1 MISADRQLLL
11 SGFLGKLPPHLA
23 ARLAKAVEVDRL
35 VGGTELP
42 HDKLLQALR
51 PQLHEVPRESRV
63 LTAQR
68 YFCRPFEELLN
79 NHLPKVKQKGRI
91 ARASVVPV
99 WHWLARELIPEEH
112 KILDRA
118 INDAILHRRDDEML
132 QKLYELWRISAP
144 AIQAALA
151 TEAQKDEVGR
161 KLGARTI
168 ADDAAEMALLI
179 GAGPELMQL
188 QDKLPRRM
196 HVASDHDIAVMR
208 SAYDDFVKRMPDVAP
223 YVALVAMARLDRRW
237 QALHLAGV
245 FVNQST
251 DTVLAS
257 TDMGLVGEILF
268 AELNQHRAHIV
279 AMRADEFDAEPMLVS
294 LGAFAELSSGM
305 VKELAIRRDGKWGQT
320 LTKAR
325 SAVSAKMEEILER
338 TPKDILAAL
347 PQPKTHGTGKG
358 TRALDMVHPPDPI
371 RLARARR
378 HAHVLGHARPFSVAA
393 AFHAKFNDT
402 YEEVA
407 AILRQF
413 AEDLL
418 RELKTKR
425 EGEHAEEHFAAV
437 LELCTLVLGAEE
449 SGFLQRRARA
459 LGNPQ
464 PQRRIEPAA

>member
-1 MISADRQLLL
+1 MLL

-42 HDKLLQALR
+42 HEKLLQALR
-51 PQLHEVPRESRV
+51 PQLHEIPRESRV

-79 NHLPKVKQKGRI
+79 NHLPRVKQKGCI
-91 ARASVVPV
+91 ARVSVVPV

-118 INDAILHRRDDEML
+118 INDAILHERDEEIHE
-132 QKLYELWRISAP
+132 KLCELWRISAL

-151 TEAQKDEVGR
+151 TEAQKDEVGC

-196 HVASDHDIAVMR
+196 HAATDHEIMVMR
-208 SAYDDFVKRMPDVAP
+208 AAYDDFIARMPDVAP
-223 YVALVAMARLDRRW
+223 YVAVIAMARLERRW

-268 AELNQHRAHIV
+268 NELNQHRAHIV
-279 AMRADEFDAEPMLVS
+279 AMRSDDFDAEPMLVS

-325 SAVSAKMEEILER
+325 VAVSEKMEEILER
-338 TPKDILAAL
+338 APKEILAAL
-347 PQPKTHGTGKG
+347 PQPKMYGTGKAP
-358 TRALDMVHPPDPI
+358 RALDMVHPPDP
-371 RLARARR
+371 LKMARARR
-378 HAHVLGHARPFSVAA
+378 HAYVLGHAGPFSVAA
-393 AFHAKFNDT
+393 AFHAKFNDI

-407 AILRQF
+407 SLLRQF

-425 EGEHAEEHFAAV
+425 EGEHAEEHFAG
-437 LELCTLVLGAEE
+437 LIELCTLVLGSEE
-449 SGFLQRRARA
+449 TAFLHRRARA
-459 LGNPQ
+459 IPSPQ
-464 PQRRIEPAA
+464 HTAA